1 MKHRHAF
8 TLIELLV
15 VISII
20 ALLIA
25 ILLPALGAARE
36 SARNTQ
42 CAAQL
47 KQVQTSWYAFL
58 SDNQEPVG
66 SWAVN
71 GGIDT
76 GIGNH
81 WYQELSDYLS
91 DFSRQGQCPSTSQ
104 PELVG
109 PNAPGTSTLG
119 WRRSSASTVIS
130 ETNTG
135 GYGLN
140 NWFEGGISEFGPAY
154 AQAFK
159 SADDSEADSDVPI
172 FADTTWADAGWV
184 FESDTFP
191 TSFEDPMSQPG
202 TGFLT
207 RYSLNRHHEAIN
219 IAYYDG
225 STRSN
230 KITELLE
237 DNKWHRDWDPSLVP
251 ASP

>member
-1 MKHRHAF
+1 MKHRTAF

-42 CAAQL
+42 CATQL
-47 KQVQTSWYAFL
+47 KQIQTSWYSFL
-58 SDNQEPVG
+58 TDTGAPVS

-81 WYQELSDYLS
+81 WYQELADYLS
-91 DFSRQGQCPSTSQ
+91 DFSRQGQCPSTRR
-104 PELVG
+104 PESIG
-109 PNAPGTSTLG
+109 PNEWGTSMEG
-119 WRRSSASTVIS
+119 WRRSSSTTVNS

-140 NWFEGGISEFGPAY
+140 NWFEGGIGEFGTAY
-154 AQAFK
+154 SRAFK
-159 SADDSEADSDVPI
+159 NAEDPEADSDVPV
-172 FADTTWADAGWV
+172 FADNAWADAGWV
-184 FESDTFP
+184 QEFDQFPPDFES
-191 TSFEDPMSQPG
+191 PMDYAGS
-202 TGFLT
+202 GFVR
-207 RYSLNRHHEAIN
+207 RYSLNRHHESIN
-219 IAYYDG
+219 LAYYDG

-230 KITELLE
+230 KITELLQN
-237 DNKWHRDWDPSLVP
+237 NKWHRDWNESLVAP
-251 ASP
+251 

>member
-1 MKHRHAF
+1 MQLRKAF

-47 KQVQTSWYAFL
+47 KQIQTSWFAFL
-58 SDNQEPVG
+58 TDNQEPVG
-66 SWAVN
+66 SWFTN
-71 GGIDT
+71 GGADT

-104 PELVG
+104 PEILG
-109 PNAPGTSTLG
+109 ANAWGTSSEG
-119 WRRSSASTVIS
+119 WRRSSASTVNS

-140 NWFEGGISEFGPAY
+140 NWFEGNMEEVGGAAY
-154 AQAFK
+154 SRAFK
-159 SADDSEADSDVPI
+159 NASDPEANSDVPI
-172 FADTTWADAGWV
+172 FADATWADAGWV
-184 FESDTFP
+184 GETNIFP
-191 TSFEDPMSQPG
+191 TNFETPMAAGG
-202 TGFLT
+202 TGFVK
-207 RYSLNRHHEAIN
+207 RYAVNRHHETIN
-219 IAYYDG
+219 LAYYDG

-230 KITELLE
+230 VITDLLQ
-237 DNKWHRDWDPSLVP
+237 DNKWHRDWNPALVAP
-251 ASP
+251 